1 MSRTFCASYFCYA
14 KTNETDHIQLQE
26 NLPKLTLVL
35 GGAASG
41 KSKYAETLCS
51 IGGLLKVYV
60 ATAQVFDDEMSDK
73 IAKHLIQRGPNW
85 ITIEAPIDVAGALAQ
100 APDDAVILI
109 DCATLWLTNVILGD
123 HDLVA
128 ATEAL
133 LAGIAQCPHPIV
145 IVSNE
150 VGYGIVP
157 ENALSRRFRNAQGA
171 LNQTLAIH
179 ADRVVAVMAGLPL
192 TLKGDQ

>member
-1 MSRTFCASYFCYA
+1 
-14 KTNETDHIQLQE
+14 LQE

-35 GGAASG
+35 GGASSG

-51 IGGLLKVYV
+51 IEGLQKVYV

-123 HDLVA
+123 HNLVA

-157 ENALSRRFRNAQGA
+157 ENVLSRRFRHAQGA
-171 LNQTLAIH
+171 LNQTLATH